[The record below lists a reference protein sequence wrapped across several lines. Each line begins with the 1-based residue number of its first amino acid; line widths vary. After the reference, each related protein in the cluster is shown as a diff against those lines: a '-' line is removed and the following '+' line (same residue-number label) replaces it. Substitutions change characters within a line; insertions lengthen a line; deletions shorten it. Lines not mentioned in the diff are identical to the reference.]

1 MLLPGA
7 NHALAEPAS
16 LDKLVLQTADLPI
29 EQIVRLVD
37 QANSYVRND
46 LKRAGLA
53 EFAIILVGHIMGAPQ
68 APDKSSLTAL
78 FFPDRKVP
86 DPKQVAIIGQEFFQA
101 RASNADQLDLRL
113 LGSARRFAPFHDIL
127 FPGSGGLDHLII
139 RAIRLRK
146 KPLAEPIREIID
158 DLGLSIGKE
167 FAVVAVRGNETARS
181 NICRKPPRIA
191 RKQSYGF

>member
-1 MLLPGA
+1 
-7 NHALAEPAS
+7 
-16 LDKLVLQTADLPI
+16 VDLPI
-29 EQIVRLVD
+29 EEIVGLID
-37 QANSYVRND
+37 QTDCYVRNHV
-46 LKRAGLA
+46 KRASLA
-53 EFAIILVGHIMGAPQ
+53 EFAKILVGHIRGAPE
-68 APDKSSLTAL
+68 APDKPGLAAL
-78 FFPDRKVP
+78 FFPDREVP
-86 DPKQVAIIGQEFFQA
+86 DSEQVAVIGQEFFQA
-101 RASNADQLDLRL
+101 RASNADQFDFCL
-113 LGSARRFAPFHDIL
+113 LGSARRLAPFHDIL